1 MAVYAVS
8 ASIEKLLLS
17 HLMVRSTGKKQF
29 SNNLVRWGLDWKGDE
44 I

>member
-17 HLMVRSTGKKQF
+17 HLMVRSTGKK
-29 SNNLVRWGLDWKGDE
+29 NNLAT